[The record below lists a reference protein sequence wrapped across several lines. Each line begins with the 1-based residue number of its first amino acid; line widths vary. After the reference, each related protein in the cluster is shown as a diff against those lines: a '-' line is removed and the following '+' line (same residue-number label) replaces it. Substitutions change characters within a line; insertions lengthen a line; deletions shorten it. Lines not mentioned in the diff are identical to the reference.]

1 MTTESNITVTPSWQ
15 RPDPEVLAAFERHSV
30 ANLGDGLERLDIV
43 DAGISPIWPGA
54 RIVGSALPVLTVAGD
69 NRAVIDAL
77 DHIQPGDVLIINA
90 AGYDGRAILGDN
102 LAQRF
107 DLFGATGAIVD
118 GCVRD
123 RDIIESLRFPVF
135 ARGITPAGP
144 YKNGPGRIGV
154 PVALGGVVVSPGD
167 IIVADSDGVIVIP
180 PARAEAALAG
190 ADAIV
195 ALEAEKDAEV
205 VELRASREGGR

>member
-1 MTTESNITVTPSWQ
+1 MTSESNITVAPSWE
-15 RPDPEVLAAFERHSV
+15 RPSAETLAAFERHSV

-43 DAGISPIWPGA
+43 DAGIGPIWPGA

-69 NRAVIDAL
+69 NKAVIEAL
-77 DHIQPGDVLIINA
+77 DHIQPGDVLVINA
-90 AGYDGRAILGDN
+90 GGYDSRAILGDN

-118 GCVRD
+118 GAVRD
-123 RDIIESLRFPVF
+123 RDIIESLSFPVF
-135 ARGITPAGP
+135 ARSLTPAGP
-144 YKNGPGRIGV
+144 FKNGPGRIGAC
-154 PVALGGVVVSPGD
+154 VAIGGVVVSPGD

-180 PARAEAALAG
+180 PSRVAEALAG

-195 ALEAEKDAEV
+195 ELEAAKDAEV
-205 VELRASREGGR
+205 VELRTSREDAR

>member
-1 MTTESNITVTPSWQ
+1 MTDSNITTATWERPSA
-15 RPDPEVLAAFERHSV
+15 ETLARFAQHST

-54 RIVGSALPVLTVAGD
+54 RIVGSALTVLTTAGD
-69 NRAVIDAL
+69 NKAVIEAL

-90 AGYDGRAILGDN
+90 GGYDGRAILGDN

-107 DLFGATGAIVD
+107 DVFGATGAIVD

-135 ARGITPAGP
+135 ARGLTPAGP

-167 IIVADSDGVIVIP
+167 IVVADSDGVIVIP
-180 PARAEAALAG
+180 PSRVEAALAG
-190 ADAIV
+190 AEAIV
-195 ALEAEKDAEV
+195 ELEAAKDAEV
-205 VELRASREGGR
+205 VELRSAREASR

>member
-1 MTTESNITVTPSWQ
+1 MNENNIVVTAAWERPSA
-15 RPDPEVLAAFERHSV
+15 ETLARFAEHST

-43 DAGISPIWPGA
+43 DAGIVPIWPGS
-54 RIVGSALPVLTVAGD
+54 RIVGSALTVLTTAGD
-69 NRAVIDAL
+69 NKAVIEAL
-77 DHIQPGDVLIINA
+77 DHIQPGDVVIINA
-90 AGYDGRAILGDN
+90 GGYDGRAILGDN

-135 ARGITPAGP
+135 ARGLTPAGP

-167 IIVADSDGVIVIP
+167 IVVADSDGVIVIP
-180 PARAEAALAG
+180 PSRVEAALAG

-205 VELRASREGGR
+205 VDLRAAREAQR

>member
-1 MTTESNITVTPSWQ
+1 MTDSNITAATWERPSA
-15 RPDPEVLAAFERHSV
+15 ETLARFASHST

-43 DAGISPIWPGA
+43 DAGIAPIWPGA
-54 RIVGSALPVLTVAGD
+54 RIVGSALTVLTTAGD
-69 NRAVIDAL
+69 NKAVIEAL

-90 AGYDGRAILGDN
+90 GGYDGRAILGDN

-107 DLFGATGAIVD
+107 DVFGATGAIVD

-135 ARGITPAGP
+135 ARGLTPAGP
-144 YKNGPGRIGV
+144 YKNGPGRIGA

-167 IIVADSDGVIVIP
+167 IVVADSDGVIVIP
-180 PARAEAALAG
+180 PSRVEAALAG

-195 ALEAEKDAEV
+195 ELEAAKDAEV
-205 VELRASREGGR
+205 VAMRSARKADA

>member
-1 MTTESNITVTPSWQ
+1 MTDTNITVAGAWERPSA
-15 RPDPEVLAAFERHSV
+15 ETLARFAEHST

-43 DAGISPIWPGA
+43 DAGIAPIWPGA
-54 RIVGSALPVLTVAGD
+54 RIVGSALTVLTTAGD
-69 NRAVIDAL
+69 NKAVIDAL
-77 DHIQPGDVLIINA
+77 DHIRPGDVVIINA
-90 AGYDGRAILGDN
+90 GGYDGRAILGDN

-107 DLFGATGAIVD
+107 ELFGATGAIVD

-123 RDIIESLRFPVF
+123 RDIIESLQFPVF
-135 ARGITPAGP
+135 ARGLTPAGP
-144 YKNGPGRIGV
+144 FKNGPGRIGV

-180 PARAEAALAG
+180 PSRVDAALAG

-195 ALEAEKDAEV
+195 ALEAQKDAEV
-205 VELRASREGGR
+205 VTMRAALEAGR

>member
-1 MTTESNITVTPSWQ
+1 MTETNITIVPTWERPSA
-15 RPDPEVLAAFERHSV
+15 ETLARFAAHST

-43 DAGISPIWPGA
+43 DAGIAPIWPGS
-54 RIVGSALPVLTVAGD
+54 RIVGSALTVLTTAGD
-69 NRAVIDAL
+69 NKAVIEAL
-77 DHIQPGDVLIINA
+77 DHIQPGDVVIINA
-90 AGYDGRAILGDN
+90 GGYDGRAILGDN

-135 ARGITPAGP
+135 ARGLTPAGP

-167 IIVADSDGVIVIP
+167 IVVADSDGVIVIP
-180 PARAEAALAG
+180 PSRVEAALAG

-205 VELRASREGGR
+205 VELRAAREAQR